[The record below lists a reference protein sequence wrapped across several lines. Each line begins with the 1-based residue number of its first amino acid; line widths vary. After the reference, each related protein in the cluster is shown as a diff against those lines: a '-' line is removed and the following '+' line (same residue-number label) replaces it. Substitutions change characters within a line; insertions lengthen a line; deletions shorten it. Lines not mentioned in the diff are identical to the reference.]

1 MTPGRPARRA
11 RLVAGAAALAGFW
24 LSAGVAHALWATTA
38 VAGFTVTT
46 AAVPSV
52 AAPGKPGCT
61 WAGST
66 VTLSWD
72 AVPGALSYRA
82 YQEGS
87 DPIAVV
93 AEPTLTL
100 IEAQMPKTSKG
111 GKYTVTVRAYD
122 GTYSDPSP
130 PVEIAFRTAGCR

>member
-1 MTPGRPARRA
+1 MRTRRPARRT
-11 RLVAGAAALAGFW
+11 RLVVGAVALAGFW
-24 LSAGVAHALWATTA
+24 LSAGVAHALWTTTA
-38 VAGFTVTT
+38 VAELTVTT
-46 AAVPSV
+46 AVVPSV
-52 AAPGKPGCT
+52 AAPGKPACS

-72 AVPGALSYRA
+72 AVSGAVSYRA
-82 YQEGS
+82 DQEGA

-100 IEAQMPKTSKG
+100 TETQMPKTSKG